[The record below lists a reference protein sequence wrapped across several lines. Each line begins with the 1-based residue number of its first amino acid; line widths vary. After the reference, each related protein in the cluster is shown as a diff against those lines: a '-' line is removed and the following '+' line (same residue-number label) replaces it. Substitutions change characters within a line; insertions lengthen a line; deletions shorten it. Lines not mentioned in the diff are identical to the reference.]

1 MINTAIHYACNEQIT
16 RYLID
21 AIPLDRR
28 AELIWCC
35 NNDGRTVFHT
45 ACYFSWVDTVRYIC
59 SLFDTKRLQ
68 ELVVHPDKYGATA
81 LHCVRNEEIASLPA
95 DQKAELISTPNVDG
109 VTLLQSACEHG
120 WTDCVRYILSLLDK
134 HVCRKLIF
142 QQNIL
147 GATALHHAANE
158 KIARMLLDHVPK
170 DEQIKLLGTTDR
182 KGRNILG

>member
-1 MINTAIHYACNEQIT
+1 MT

-21 AIPLDRR
+21 AIPLARR

-81 LHCVRNEEIASLPA
+81 LHCVRNEEIASLLLQIIPA

-109 VTLLQSACEHG
+109 VTLIQSACEHG
-120 WTDCVRYILSLLDK
+120 WTDCVL
-134 HVCRKLIF
+134 
-142 QQNIL
+142 
-147 GATALHHAANE
+147 
-158 KIARMLLDHVPK
+158 
-170 DEQIKLLGTTDR
+170 
-182 KGRNILG
+182 